1 MRSLL
6 YNLRC
11 KSVRGIKDN
20 FHRQFKEDLSCPLK
34 CLNEIDTQEHLLHC
48 HGLVPSL
55 SESQQQLLKTVKYSD
70 IFGSI
75 DEQVKIVGIFQEL
88 VNLRK
93 RLLTNRNQQSAYPRA
108 IIRDHVAKIL
118 YICNIFS
125 WKHNNKYNN
134 MALSTFSTIQGI
146 RLISVTFNYKANKYE

>member
-1 MRSLL
+1 MRISTKKCNFFKHTSFSGPQKYLLSSKLTRKIRSHL

-34 CLNEIDTQEHLLHC
+34 CLNEIDTQQHLLHC
-48 HGLVPSL
+48 QGLVPSL
-55 SESQQQLLKTVKYSD
+55 KESQQHLLKTVKYSD

-88 VNLRK
+88 VNMRK
-93 RLLTNRNQQSAYPRA
+93 RLLTNRNQQSAYPGSNSGP
-108 IIRDHVAKIL
+108 
-118 YICNIFS
+118 C
-125 WKHNNKYNN
+125 
-134 MALSTFSTIQGI
+134 G
-146 RLISVTFNYKANKYE
+146 